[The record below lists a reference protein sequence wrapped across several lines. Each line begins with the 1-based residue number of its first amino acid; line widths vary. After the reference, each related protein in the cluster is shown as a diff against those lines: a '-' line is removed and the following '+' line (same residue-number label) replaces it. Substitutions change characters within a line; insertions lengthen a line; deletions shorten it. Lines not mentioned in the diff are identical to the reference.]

1 MQISDYD
8 CSGGMDPMP
17 DRWRGTGMACI
28 LDFRDDHGI
37 DRMENLPQISEN
49 ELAEYRGMRYGRK
62 REYAAGIWKIRVA
75 ERA

>member
-1 MQISDYD
+1 M
-8 CSGGMDPMP
+8 
-17 DRWRGTGMACI
+17 GMACI
-28 LDFRDDHGI
+28 LDFRDDHGV
-37 DRMENLPQISEN
+37 DCMENLPQIGEN